1 MSKYEALGDF
11 LRQQSND
18 RVPMTFD
25 DVERIIG
32 QKLPRSA
39 SDYREWWANDA
50 TRVNAQV
57 WLAAGFESEQV
68 DMSGRKLVF
77 ARVKKSASSADEK
90 YHPLAGLLKD
100 VTFVPPGVDLTEPLF
115 PDWGK
120 E

>member
-1 MSKYEALGDF
+1 MSRYEALGEF

-32 QKLPRSA
+32 EKLPRSA
-39 SDYREWWANDA
+39 SDHREWWANDS
-50 TRVNAQV
+50 THVNAQV
-57 WLAAGFESEQV
+57 WLTAGFKSEQV

-77 ARVKKSASSADEK
+77 ARVKQPASTADEK
-90 YHPLAGLLKD
+90 YHPLFGLLKD
-100 VTFVPPGVDLTEPLF
+100 VTVVPPGVDLTEPAY